1 MLTPTQPP
9 PKKNTIAGR
18 SSTPL
23 RSRRFHQAEEGGGWG
38 TWMGSSRLGL
48 ARGGGGA
55 GRVAAV
61 DVVGADG
68 GAGQEEVEVQLVLRL
83 AVLDELRP
91 CRGRST
97 LASAGGGVGSGEWAR
112 GTVPVRVEVDRIVAR
127 GLVRPN
133 VVAQQLQ
140 AARHGGHRCPRVQAG
155 AHAAAESENAIR
167 RRRRSALNSIP
178 WRPPRQTRLPLRPC

>member
-1 MLTPTQPP
+1 
-9 PKKNTIAGR
+9 
-18 SSTPL
+18 
-23 RSRRFHQAEEGGGWG
+23 
-38 TWMGSSRLGL
+38 MGSSRLGL

-91 CRGRST
+91 CRAPEERQ
-97 LASAGGGVGSGEWAR
+97 LGGGVGSGGRAR

-140 AARHGGHRCPRVQAG
+140 AARHGGHRCPRVQG
-155 AHAAAESENAIR
+155 RRERKRETQTTMTMHR
-167 RRRRSALNSIP
+167 RR
-178 WRPPRQTRLPLRPC
+178 

>member
-1 MLTPTQPP
+1 
-9 PKKNTIAGR
+9 
-18 SSTPL
+18 
-23 RSRRFHQAEEGGGWG
+23 
-38 TWMGSSRLGL
+38 MGSSRLGL

-68 GAGQEEVEVQLVLRL
+68 GAGQEEVEVKLVLRL

-97 LASAGGGVGSGEWAR
+97 LASAGGEVGSGEWAR

-140 AARHGGHRCPRVQAG
+140 AARHGGHRRPRVQ
-155 AHAAAESENAIR
+155 R
-167 RRRRSALNSIP
+167 RRERKL
-178 WRPPRQTRLPLRPC
+178 TRVDAETARGRVWTTDAERG